1 MLILIAHGS
10 RDPNWRASVESM
22 IQALQADL
30 GPDKVRLAYM
40 DHPPPTLGDVVAEAV
55 GAGMRHLRVLP
66 LFLANE
72 GRIHQSLRTL
82 LGAVRCKHL
91 LVSFNNEGHV
101 DRDIRPVVDR
111 LRRIHR
117 SVEIELLPALVHH
130 ASFRQFL
137 AKLVVETEG

>member
-72 GRIHQSLRTL
+72 G
-82 LGAVRCKHL
+82 
-91 LVSFNNEGHV
+91 HV

>member
-22 IQALQADL
+22 TQTLQADL

-40 DHPPPTLGDVVAEAV
+40 DHTPPTLGDVVSEAV
-55 GAGMRHLRVLP
+55 GAGMARLRVLP
-66 LFLANE
+66 LFLA
-72 GRIHQSLRTL
+72 
-82 LGAVRCKHL
+82 
-91 LVSFNNEGHV
+91 NEGHV

-111 LRRIHR
+111 LRQIHR

-130 ASFRQFL
+130 PSFRDFL
-137 AKLVVETEG
+137 AKLALETEE